1 MDTIAK
7 LRKYLKDDP
16 SIYIT
21 NVHGTGF
28 KLEMKKDILLPSS
41 NP

>member
-1 MDTIAK
+1 MDVYIAK

-16 SIYIT
+16 SIEIL

-28 KLEMKKDILLPSS
+28 KLLVKTH
-41 NP
+41 